1 MRKASIK
8 ILQGQTCLATSIDS
22 CWIKLIATF
31 QNKASASASW
41 DDFGGLDDDWGDT
54 ADSWRADGKSR
65 TRKQVLDSQH
75 GLETFPK
82 PSKEVG
88 QAYLVENSS
97 GGISLM

>member
-1 MRKASIK
+1 M
-8 ILQGQTCLATSIDS
+8 
-22 CWIKLIATF
+22 IATF

-75 GLETFPK
+75 GLE
-82 PSKEVG
+82 
-88 QAYLVENSS
+88 
-97 GGISLM
+97 